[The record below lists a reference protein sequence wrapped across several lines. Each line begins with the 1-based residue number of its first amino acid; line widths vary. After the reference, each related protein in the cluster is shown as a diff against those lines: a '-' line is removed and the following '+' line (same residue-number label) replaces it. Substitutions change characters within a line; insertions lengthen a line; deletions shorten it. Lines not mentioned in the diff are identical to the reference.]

1 MTSSSRRMS
10 HPLARTLYLSFIV
23 GGALLLPACRGGQPA
38 SQSGSNTSNPP
49 PATQQPTSHGID
61 QSAIDASVAP
71 GDDFFRYANGA
82 WLKRTQIPPDRGSYG
97 VWSVLF
103 DRAQQR
109 TRDLLEKAA
118 AGSPPAGS
126 DERKI
131 GDYYATYLDEEAIEK
146 KGLDPLREALSGI
159 EALAD
164 KRALATWIG
173 QHLRADVDPLNMTNF
188 YTDRLFGVW
197 VAQNLNDPSHNVPY
211 LLQGGL
217 GLPDRDYYVQR
228 GARMDGIRSAYRG
241 HIAIMLKL
249 AGIDKAE
256 ERAAAIFDL
265 ERRIANAHATRT
277 ESVDVHKANNPW
289 SRDEFGRRAPG
300 LDWNALFAGAR
311 LDRSPT
317 IIVWHPVAFRGISAL
332 VQAVPMETWRDYLTF
347 HEIDHYSGLL
357 PKAFVDESFAFYGTV
372 LSGTPQQQERWKR
385 AVNATSGA
393 LGEAVGKLYVQRYF
407 PPDAKTQLQEMV
419 TAIVAAFD
427 RRLDALTWMSPKTK
441 GSAKA
446 KLASLKVGIGYPD
459 KWRDYSTL
467 AIVRGD
473 AVGNAM
479 RAGVFD
485 YQQRLQELERAP
497 DRGQWWLDPQTVNA
511 VNLPIQNALNFP
523 AAILEPPFYD
533 PQASTAARYGAIGA
547 TIGHEISHSF
557 DDQGSQFDA
566 TGRLANWW
574 TPEDL
579 AHFKAASGKLVA
591 QYGAYSPFPDLHENG
606 QLTLSENI
614 ADVAGLSA
622 THDAYRASG
631 GTDDRTFFLSF
642 GQSWQ
647 TKTREEGAR
656 QQVLTDGHALDEYR
670 ADTVRN
676 LDAWYAPFDVKPGQ
690 RLYLSPGDR
699 VRVW

>member
-1 MTSSSRRMS
+1 MTSSSRRIP
-10 HPLARTLYLSFIV
+10 HLLRPKLYLSFAL
-23 GGALLLPACRGGQPA
+23 GGALSLAACGGGRPA
-38 SQSGSNTSNPP
+38 SGGDAERRDAA
-49 PATQQPTSHGID
+49 PATQAPAHGVD
-61 QSAIDASVAP
+61 PSAIDASVAP

-82 WLKRTQIPPDRGSYG
+82 WLKRTAIPEDRSSYG

-109 TRDLLEKAA
+109 TRELLDKAA
-118 AGSPPAGS
+118 AGGAPAAS

-131 GDYYATYLDEEAIEK
+131 GDYYATYLDEQAIEK
-146 KGLDPLREALSGI
+146 KGLDPLRESLGSI
-159 EALAD
+159 DALAD
-164 KRALATWIG
+164 KRALAAWIG

-217 GLPDRDYYVQR
+217 GLPDRDYYVQP
-228 GARMDGIRSAYRG
+228 GPRMESIRAAYRG
-241 HIAIMLKL
+241 HVARVLTL
-249 AGIDKAE
+249 AGLDKAD

-265 ERRIANAHATRT
+265 ERRIANTHATRT
-277 ESVDVHKANNPW
+277 DSVDVHRANNPW
-289 SRDEFGRRAPG
+289 SREEFGRRAPG
-300 LDWNALFAGAR
+300 LDWNALLAGAR
-311 LDRSPT
+311 LDRAPT
-317 IIVWHPVAFRGISAL
+317 IVVWHPVAFRGISAL
-332 VQAVPMETWRDYLTF
+332 VQSVPMDTWRDYLKF
-347 HEIDHYSGLL
+347 HELDRYSRVL
-357 PKAFVDESFAFYGTV
+357 PKAFADESFSFYGKV
-372 LSGTPQQQERWKR
+372 LSGTPQDQERWKR
-385 AVNATSGA
+385 AVNATNGA

-407 PPDAKTQLQEMV
+407 PAQARTQLQEMV
-419 TAIVAAFD
+419 STIVAAFD

-441 GSAKA
+441 ASAKA

-459 KWRDYSTL
+459 TWRDFSKL
-467 AIVRGD
+467 EIVRGD
-473 AVGNAM
+473 ALGNVM
-479 RAGVFD
+479 RASLFD
-485 YQQRLQELERAP
+485 YQLRLQELDRAP

-511 VNLPIQNALNFP
+511 LNLPIQNALNFP

-533 PQASTAARYGAIGA
+533 PQADAAARYGAIGA
-547 TIGHEISHSF
+547 IIGHEISHSF

-566 TGRLANWW
+566 AGRLANWW

-579 AHFKAASGKLVA
+579 AHFKAASAKLVA
-591 QYGAYSPFPDLHENG
+591 QYGAYSPFPDLRENG

-614 ADVAGLSA
+614 ADAAGLSA
-622 THDAYRASG
+622 AHDAYRAGG

-647 TKTREEGAR
+647 SKTREEAAR

-676 LDAWYAPFDVKPGQ
+676 LDAWYAPFDVKAGQ
-690 RLYLSPGDR
+690 RLYLSPADR

>member
-1 MTSSSRRMS
+1 MPSLLPPR
-10 HPLARTLYLSFIV
+10 LYLSFALAGAV
-23 GGALLLPACRGGQPA
+23 SLCACGGGRPAPQSDPERRDPA
-38 SQSGSNTSNPP
+38 
-49 PATQQPTSHGID
+49 PATQAVSHGVD
-61 QSAIDASVAP
+61 QSAIDTSVAP
-71 GDDFFRYANGA
+71 GDDFFHYANGA
-82 WLKRTQIPPDRGSYG
+82 WLKRTEIPADRSTYG
-97 VWSVLF
+97 TWSVLF

-109 TRDLLEKAA
+109 TRELLEKAA
-118 AGSPPAGS
+118 AGSAPAGS

-131 GDYYATYLDEEAIEK
+131 GDYYATSLDEQAIEK
-146 KGLDPLREALSGI
+146 KGLEPLRESLRAI

-164 KRALATWIG
+164 KRALAAWIG

-228 GARMDGIRSAYRG
+228 GSRMDGIRAAYRG
-241 HIAIMLKL
+241 HVASVLTL
-249 AGIDKAE
+249 AGIDKAD

-265 ERRIANAHATRT
+265 ERRIANTHATRT
-277 ESVDVHKANNPW
+277 ESVDVHRANNPW
-289 SRDEFGRRAPG
+289 APEEFGRRAPG

-311 LDRSPT
+311 LDRAPT
-317 IIVWHPVAFRGISAL
+317 IIVWHPVAFRGIAAL
-332 VQAVPMETWRDYLTF
+332 VQSVPMDTWRDYLTF
-347 HEIDHYSGLL
+347 HELDRYSRLL
-357 PKAFVDESFAFYGTV
+357 PKAFSDESFAFYGKV
-372 LSGTPQQQERWKR
+372 LAGTPQDQERWKR
-385 AVNATSGA
+385 AVNATNGA
-393 LGEAVGKLYVQRYF
+393 LGEAVGRIYVQRYF
-407 PPDAKTQLQEMV
+407 PPEARTQLQQMV
-419 TAIVAAFD
+419 AAIVAAFD
-427 RRLDALTWMSPKTK
+427 RRLDTLTWMSPKTK
-441 GSAKA
+441 ASAKA
-446 KLASLKVGIGYPD
+446 KLASLKIGIGYPD
-459 KWRDYSTL
+459 AWRDYSTL
-467 AIVRGD
+467 EIVRGD

-479 RAGVFD
+479 RAGLFD
-485 YQQRLQELERAP
+485 YQVRLKDLARAP

-533 PQASTAARYGAIGA
+533 PQADAAARYGAIGA
-547 TIGHEISHSF
+547 IIGHEISHSF

-579 AHFKAASGKLVA
+579 AHFKAASAKLVA
-591 QYGAYSPFPDLHENG
+591 QYDGYSPFPDIHENG

-622 THDAYRASG
+622 AHDAYRAGG
-631 GTDDRTFFLSF
+631 GTDDRTFFVSF

-647 TKTREEGAR
+647 TKMREEVAR

-676 LDAWYAPFDVKPGQ
+676 LDAWYTPFDVKPGQ

>member
-1 MTSSSRRMS
+1 MS
-10 HPLARTLYLSFIV
+10 HPLARTLYLSFMV

-38 SQSGSNTSNPP
+38 SQSGSNTSDPP
-49 PATQQPTSHGID
+49 PPTEQTTSHGID
-61 QSAIDASVAP
+61 QSAIDTSVAP

-82 WLKRTQIPPDRGSYG
+82 WAKRTQIPPDRGSYG

-159 EALAD
+159 DALAD
-164 KRALATWIG
+164 KHALATWIG

-217 GLPDRDYYVQR
+217 GLPDRDYYVQA
-228 GARMDGIRSAYRG
+228 GAQMDGIRSAYRG
-241 HIAIMLKL
+241 HIANILKL
-249 AGIDKAE
+249 AGIDKGE
-256 ERAAAIFDL
+256 ERAAAILDL
-265 ERRIANAHATRT
+265 ERRIANTHATRT

-289 SRDEFGRRAPG
+289 TRDEFGRRAPG
-300 LDWNALFAGAR
+300 LDWNALLAGAR

-332 VQAVPMETWRDYLTF
+332 VQSVPMEVWRDYLKF
-347 HEIDHYSGLL
+347 HEIDRYSGLL
-357 PKAFVDESFAFYGTV
+357 SKAFVDESFAFYGKV

-385 AVNATSGA
+385 AVNATNGA
-393 LGEAVGKLYVQRYF
+393 LGEAIGKLYVQRYF
-407 PPDAKTQLQEMV
+407 PPDAKTQLQQMV
-419 TAIVAAFD
+419 TAIIAAFD

-441 GSAKA
+441 ASAKA

-511 VNLPIQNALNFP
+511 VNLPMQNALNFP

-533 PQASTAARYGAIGA
+533 PQASSAARYGAIGA

-579 AHFKAASGKLVA
+579 AHFKEASAKLVV
-591 QYGAYSPFPDLHENG
+591 QYGTYSPFPDLHENG

-622 THDAYRASG
+622 AHDAYRVSG

-647 TKTREEGAR
+647 TKTREEVAR

-690 RLYLSPGDR
+690 RLYLSSGDR